1 MIESLRRMPARQR
14 REEIERRKRVR
25 AIVPNLRRTLALYKR
40 EPSVRHFIAVKE
52 LFASLTRAHVN
63 APFD

>member
-1 MIESLRRMPARQR
+1 MSSFCAARS
-14 REEIERRKRVR
+14 
-25 AIVPNLRRTLALYKR
+25 PNLRRTLALYKR
-40 EPSVRHFIAVKE
+40 EPSVRHFVAVKE